1 MTRMITA
8 KEATRLI
15 AQGAVLIDIREAD
28 EHRRERIAGALNC
41 PLSSLGQAPLTSE
54 AVIFHC
60 ASGARTQSC
69 VSRLAEFADGR
80 YWSVLEGGLAGWK
93 KAGLPITKSD
103 RAPIELQRQV
113 MIVAGS
119 LVLLGA
125 LLATLVWPI
134 FIAIPIFVGGG
145 LLFAGLSGFC
155 GMARILMKAPWNRA
169 EPHGG

>member
-1 MTRMITA
+1 MKVM
-8 KEATRLI
+8 E
-15 AQGAVLIDIREAD
+15 
-28 EHRRERIAGALNC
+28 
-41 PLSSLGQAPLTSE
+41 
-54 AVIFHC
+54 
-60 ASGARTQSC
+60 
-69 VSRLAEFADGR
+69 
-80 YWSVLEGGLAGWK
+80 